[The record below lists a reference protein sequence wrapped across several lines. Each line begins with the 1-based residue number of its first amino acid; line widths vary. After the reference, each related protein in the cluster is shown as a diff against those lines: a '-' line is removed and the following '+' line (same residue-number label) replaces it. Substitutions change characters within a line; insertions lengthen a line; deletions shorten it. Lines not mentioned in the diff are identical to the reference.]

1 MSVDISNPES
11 YKHYIAENR
20 NAFRKYGARFLIR
33 GGKSEVVEGTGRT
46 RIVVIEFKD
55 YATALECYHS
65 PEYAKAIELRK
76 GSAVADIIIA
86 DGYHRSAANGRIN
99 ATSLRPHFDGS
110 LASAFFTSDL
120 EIWNCRAI
128 RDGVKPAKG
137 GTNSVQLPLRQRRRD
152 HFDQSLAGTFI

>member
-1 MSVDISNPES
+1 LVDGLAMSKGYWIVSVDISNPES

-46 RIVVIEFKD
+46 RIVVIEFRD

-86 DGYHRSAANGRIN
+86 DGYHGPQPTDA
-99 ATSLRPHFDGS
+99 
-110 LASAFFTSDL
+110 
-120 EIWNCRAI
+120 
-128 RDGVKPAKG
+128 
-137 GTNSVQLPLRQRRRD
+137 
-152 HFDQSLAGTFI
+152 